1 MKTFTY
7 QIQDPIGIHAR
18 PAGQLVKLASSFSS
32 KIIITCGDKQTDITH
47 LMSLMGMGI
56 THGSTVTITV
66 EGTDEQ
72 AATAAI
78 QAFFQESL

>member
-18 PAGQLVKLASSFSS
+18 PAGQLVKIASGFTS
-32 KIIITCGDKQTDITH
+32 KIIISSGDKQTDITH

-56 THGSTVTITV
+56 THGEVITITV
-66 EGTDEQ
+66 EGADEQ
-72 AATAAI
+72 AAANAI
-78 QAFFQESL
+78 QTFLQESL

>member
-18 PAGQLVKLASSFSS
+18 PAGQLVKLASDFTS
-32 KIIITCGDKQTDITH
+32 KIIISCGDRQTDITH

-56 THGSTVTITV
+56 THGEVITITV
-66 EGTDEQ
+66 EGADEQ
-72 AATAAI
+72 AAANAI
-78 QAFFQESL
+78 QTFLQESL